1 MKVTITQREFHIV
14 EFERSIEIDID
25 TKSDIC
31 NLNNDAAVSSALNDL
46 LKDTKFTAICIDEN
60 GDYDPVEFYSFP
72 ERAQFLGEMFFVDD
86 SVICEVSTQP
96 NVVANLFTNFYD
108 GYSMLER
115 ENLKSI
121 LRNKKINSILK

>member
-14 EFERSIEIDID
+14 EFERSIEVDID
-25 TKSDIC
+25 VTSDIC
-31 NLNNDAAVSSALNDL
+31 SLSDDNAISYTLNDL

-72 ERAQFLGEMFFVDD
+72 ERTQFLGEMFFVDD
-86 SVICEVSTQP
+86 SVICEVSTQSP
-96 NVVANLFTNFYD
+96 VVSNLFTNFYD
-108 GYSMLER
+108 GYSMLQR

-121 LRNKKINSILK
+121 IRNKKLNSILK